1 MGLNTTSAAAAGV
14 PETLCWVQNPFV
26 PTHDTQCLH
35 CGRLEEVTI
44 HPSQESSS
52 SSKSVFIECTSQCG
66 AKFCNETCRNNNAH
80 HDKLCVG
87 PLTTDHPLYKLKI
100 VALEAG
106 EVQQYATI
114 MLALS
119 VVLMAGSDAIAHDAS
134 PSTTTTDA
142 RSELS
147 AIEYLNDDEDRTIV
161 QTTHALL
168 VEVMAEQKEDAPSL
182 QEWSTLLHY
191 INRNSMSVYIR
202 SNYAIECEKISN
214 DERSLHRDQQ
224 YDYLLNL
231 TDETSSLIELMD
243 EADQH
248 FPPVEMFCLLKRET
262 CIQHSCIPSHTI
274 KCNSMQDLRYNPIIV
289 VGEEEIKSEQV
300 NHILTC
306 SRIDNEADLEERTF
320 ALKQKGIICNCIR
333 C

>member
-119 VVLMAGSDAIAHDAS
+119 VVLMAGSDAIAHDA
-134 PSTTTTDA
+134 
-142 RSELS
+142 LH
-147 AIEYLNDDEDRTIV
+147 
-161 QTTHALL
+161 TTHHHQQQQPMQ
-168 VEVMAEQKEDAPSL
+168 EV
-182 QEWSTLLHY
+182 
-191 INRNSMSVYIR
+191 
-202 SNYAIECEKISN
+202 NY
-214 DERSLHRDQQ
+214 QQ
-224 YDYLLNL
+224 LN
-231 TDETSSLIELMD
+231 I
-243 EADQH
+243 
-248 FPPVEMFCLLKRET
+248 
-262 CIQHSCIPSHTI
+262 
-274 KCNSMQDLRYNPIIV
+274 
-289 VGEEEIKSEQV
+289 
-300 NHILTC
+300 
-306 SRIDNEADLEERTF
+306 
-320 ALKQKGIICNCIR
+320 
-333 C
+333 